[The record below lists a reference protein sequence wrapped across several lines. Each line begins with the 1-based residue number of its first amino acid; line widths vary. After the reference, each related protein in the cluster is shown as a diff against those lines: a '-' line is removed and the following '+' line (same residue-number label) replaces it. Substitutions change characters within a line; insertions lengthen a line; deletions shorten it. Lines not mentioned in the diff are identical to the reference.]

1 MKKSKFLLLVL
12 ILLLTS
18 ALFPLQAL
26 AVEPPVVSSPSV
38 LLLDASSGDVL
49 FEQNADE
56 RRHPASTT
64 KIMTV
69 LLTLEAI
76 EAGQFTMDDSVVASD
91 NCQYGMDE
99 DSSNANPTIEPG
111 EILSV
116 RDLLYCA
123 MHASANEACNI
134 LAEYVSGSISSF
146 VIQMNQRAAE
156 LGCEN
161 THFNNANGLED
172 PDHYSSARDL
182 TLIAMEAIHYEEF
195 ITLCSDDD
203 YTVPATNLAGERNM
217 KNTNSL
223 LNSSSKYYYEY
234 AFGVK
239 TGFFTNAGYC
249 LVSAAAKENTTL
261 VCTVLGG
268 TQDDNGDSRF
278 LDSIALYDWVFANY
292 SYQPVLS
299 STENHINVPV
309 SMGVD
314 DSVAARPETTI
325 NELLPNDF
333 DPETLEF
340 EYVVYS
346 ERDGVPLDAPVDVGE
361 ILGEVTVSA
370 NGKVF
375 GTSNLV
381 ASNSVDMSKTI
392 YLKAS
397 INTILRQ
404 PIVNKLVVLLIV
416 VLALYLILVFFY
428 AVQRTRHRRSLRRAR
443 RDRAERQAMQETF
456 RIPVEP
462 QALPAETESREE
474 EPAYEEDGE
483 EESAGFAA
491 RLREGFGGF
500 MARFRRPET
509 DETDGEELFEEPVAE
524 PDGEEPADGDEVYED
539 GDLAENEVCDEEL
552 PEEEPVRR
560 GGLAGF
566 FARFRRNRDAD
577 YEDDEYYDETG
588 EEYDDDGDEV
598 YDEEAFEE
606 PDGGEEWPEE
616 PGDEAGSAPEEE

>member
-12 ILLLTS
+12 ILLLTT
-18 ALFPLQAL
+18 ALFPMQAL
-26 AVEPPVVSSPSV
+26 AVEPPAVTSPSV
-38 LLLDASSGDVL
+38 LLLDANGGDVM

-69 LLTLEAI
+69 LLTIEALEA
-76 EAGQFTMDDSVVASD
+76 GKFTMEDSVVASE
-91 NCQYGMDE
+91 NCQYGMDA
-99 DSSNANPTIEPG
+99 DSSNANPTIVPG
-111 EILSV
+111 EILTV

-134 LAEYVSGSISSF
+134 LAEYVSGSISGF
-146 VIQMNQRAAE
+146 VVEMNKRAAE

-161 THFNNANGLED
+161 THFNNPNGLED

-182 TLIAMEAIHYEEF
+182 TLIAMEAIHHEQF
-195 ITLCSDDD
+195 VTLCSDDD
-203 YTVPATNLAGERNM
+203 YVVPATNMAGERTLR
-217 KNTNSL
+217 NTNDL
-223 LNSSSKYYYEY
+223 LIPDGPYYYEY

-249 LVSAAAKENTTL
+249 LVSAATKEDSTL

-268 TQDDNGDSRF
+268 ARDDNGDSRF
-278 LDSIALYDWVFANY
+278 LDTIALFDWVFANY

-309 SMGVD
+309 NMGVD

-325 NELLPNDF
+325 NELLPNNF

-346 ERDGVPLDAPVDVGE
+346 ERDGVSLDAPVDVGE
-361 ILGEVTVSA
+361 VLGEVTVSA
-370 NGKVF
+370 DGKVF
-375 GTSNLV
+375 GTSKLV

-428 AVQRTRHRRSLRRAR
+428 AVQRGRHRRSLRLAR
-443 RDRAERQAMQETF
+443 RDRAERQAMQESLQGYT
-456 RIPVEP
+456 VP
-462 QALPAETESREE
+462 QALPAETETAEQLPDVPEEDRGEEARPGFGERMKEGVAAFFARFQRAETDEEFLEDEAEVSDETYDESSEINEDYDEEVYDE
-474 EPAYEEDGE
+474 EPA
-483 EESAGFAA
+483 
-491 RLREGFGGF
+491 
-500 MARFRRPET
+500 P
-509 DETDGEELFEEPVAE
+509 
-524 PDGEEPADGDEVYED
+524 
-539 GDLAENEVCDEEL
+539 
-552 PEEEPVRR
+552 R

-566 FARFRRNRDAD
+566 FARLFRRRDEE
-577 YEDDEYYDETG
+577 YLEDEYYDE
-588 EEYDDDGDEV
+588 DEV
-598 YDEEAFEE
+598 YDEEVYDEEVNDEEVVYEEE
-606 PDGGEEWPEE
+606 PAEQEPEN
-616 PGDEAGSAPEEE
+616 D